1 MRSFIRLPG
10 SIAAAALAGAALT
23 TAAPAALAQPAL
35 SAATVSVPCS
45 SAALVSAISAANT
58 SLAPATTLQLAWPCT
73 YSITTP
79 ATVTDGLPVILKNIT
94 LQGGTNTVIRRSPFT
109 VLPFRIL
116 EVATSG
122 TLTVSHISILN
133 GRTAGLGGAIL
144 NSGALFVR
152 NSTIS
157 GNSASNGGGLSN
169 AASASATISSTLIS
183 QNSTSAVGGG
193 GVINFGRLTLFNVVL
208 DSNRAP
214 INGGGLNT
222 QPGAVSRLFQTTVTH
237 NVSLGLGGGISNLGT
252 TSINGSQVRFNTGS
266 SGGGIATG
274 NTNVTLTSS
283 IVKKNT
289 PDNCNPLNTIPG
301 CSN

>member
-10 SIAAAALAGAALT
+10 SMAAAALAGAALT
-23 TAAPAALAQPAL
+23 AAAPAALAQPAI

-58 SLAPATTLQLAWPCT
+58 SLTPTTLQLAWPCT

-79 ATVTDGLPVILKNIT
+79 ATATDGLPVIAKNIT
-94 LQGGTNTVIRRSPFT
+94 LQGGTSTVIRRSPFT

-122 TLTVSHISILN
+122 TLTVSHVSILN
-133 GRTAGLGGAIL
+133 GRTAGQGGGIL
-144 NSGALFVR
+144 NNGTLFVR

-157 GNSASNGGGLSN
+157 GNSAGNGGGLSN
-169 AASASATISSTLIS
+169 AAGATATVSSTLIS
-183 QNSTSAVGGG
+183 QNSTSSVGGG
-193 GVINFGRLTLFNVVL
+193 GVLNFGTLTLFSVVL

-214 INGGGLNT
+214 VNGGGLNT
-222 QPGAVSRLFQTTVTH
+222 QPAAVSRLFQSTVTH
-237 NVSLGLGGGISNLGT
+237 NISLGFGGGISNLGT
-252 TSINGSQVRFNTGS
+252 TSINGSQVRLNTGS
-266 SGGGIATG
+266 AGGGIATG

-289 PDNCNPLNTIPG
+289 PDNCSPLNTIPG